1 MGSSLQGGERGIG
14 GRAPGRSGPAPANRD
29 GDVNAGGEIVDVNV
43 GGVHF
48 ATTRHTLCSALEPR
62 SMLAAMFGGG
72 GGGIPSRTDRHGCVF
87 IDRDGGRFRQVL
99 NYLRSGTVHCDADCA
114 ALSELL
120 EEAEYFGMSL
130 AAGYCSVTH
139 LPRTCRAIRYVARA
153 LRSIHP
159 HAPRFVVSFF
169 IWQSN

>member
-1 MGSSLQGGERGIG
+1 MGPSLQGGERGIG
-14 GRAPGRSGPAPANRD
+14 GSTPGRLGPAPAEGD
-29 GDVNAGGEIVDVNV
+29 GHVNVGGEIVDVNV

-72 GGGIPSRTDRHGCVF
+72 GGGLPSRTDRHGCIF

-99 NYLRSGTVHCDADCA
+99 NYLRSGTVHCDADRA

-130 AAGYCSVTH
+130 AAGCY
-139 LPRTCRAIRYVARA
+139 
-153 LRSIHP
+153 
-159 HAPRFVVSFF
+159 
-169 IWQSN
+169 